1 MVEEWVDGWFRRME
15 IGRYW
20 GEAMY
25 LNVGVGLERGID
37 MLEVGLPSLRCGG
50 DALKLVTSAFRKNG
64 EFCFE

>member
-1 MVEEWVDGWFRRME
+1 ME

-50 DALKLVTSAFRKNG
+50 DALKLITSAFRENG
-64 EFCFE
+64 EFCFG